1 MATKVV
7 AGNTI
12 VLTWIAKKLDDAFAV
27 PPTYIA
33 YDPAIPTLTLED
45 EQGNKTPYTY
55 PTDAIIKRP
64 TTKNGQAFNA
74 TGSGE
79 YYAAIPTTI
88 GMVGTWKYQWKD
100 PDAGLPGLVEGTFTV
115 SAPKIV

>member
-27 PPTYIA
+27 PPRYIP
-33 YDPAIPTLTLED
+33 YDPATPTLILQD
-45 EQGNKTPYTY
+45 QNGVKTTYTY
-55 PTDAIIKRP
+55 PADPIIKRP
-64 TTKNGQAFNA
+64 TTKDGQPFDP

-88 GMVGTWKYQWKD
+88 DMVETWKYQWKD